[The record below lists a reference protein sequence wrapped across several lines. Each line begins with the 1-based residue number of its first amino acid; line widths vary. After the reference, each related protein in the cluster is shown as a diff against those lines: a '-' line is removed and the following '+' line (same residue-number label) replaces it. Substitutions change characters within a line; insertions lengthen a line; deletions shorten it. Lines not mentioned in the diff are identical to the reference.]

1 MPFTF
6 KLSQRLARMKLPL
19 ATAAAAFAACELPVR
34 VTDPTPP
41 NSPVVQIVSS
51 PDSVTLDPD
60 QTQQFVAY
68 GRTQAGDSVAVAV
81 SWSAS
86 GGTITGGGFYTANSV
101 AGNYQ
106 VTATAQVPATGAP
119 TATATSTTVSGSSQ
133 VKNRGP
139 MAQIILTPLS
149 ASAVGG
155 GRVQFA
161 VYGKRKNGDSVAVSV
176 AYAATGGIISAVGLY
191 TAGQSA
197 GTYQV
202 MATQSGGTLAS
213 TAAVTISSVP
223 VASVAVS
230 PVAAGLTVGATTQLT
245 ATPEDSTGT
254 ALTGRAVTW
263 ATSNPAVATVSVS
276 GLVTGVAAGSATITA
291 TSEGQSG
298 TSALTVT
305 NVPVASVTVSPATAT
320 VTIGTTTQLT
330 ATPKDANGTALSGRV
345 VTWVTS
351 NAAAATVSA
360 SGLVT
365 GVAAGSA
372 TITATSEGQSG
383 TAALTVTNVPVA
395 SVTVSPTAAG
405 VAVGA
410 TTQLTA
416 TTKDANGTALSGRVV
431 TWATSNAAA
440 ATVSASGVGTAGG
453 AGWATITATSEGQSG
468 TSAITVTNVPVA
480 SVTVSPTTASL
491 TVGATTQ
498 LTATP
503 KDASGTALSG
513 RTVTWATSNAA
524 VATVS
529 ASGLVTGLTAG
540 TATITATSEGVASTA
555 ATTVTAPTNPGT
567 VTDLAVV
574 GVADTGVT
582 LAFTEVTD
590 GTGLPASYDVRYQ
603 VGTITWGSTAPSATR
618 GTCTTPV
625 AGTAIGAKR
634 TCTVLGLTPA
644 TAYQFQLT
652 EFRGTLNLN
661 AIFGG
666 LSNIAGATT
675 APSSTGTGGGPQ
687 PGPTAIII
695 IQDGFESGDLSQWG
709 FQSDAGSG
717 RYSITTDPTRVKS
730 GTHSLQALY
739 TTTNAYGMITRW
751 FMPGYDEVYVKFNVL
766 FEEGFQNLRPD
777 GAGMHFF
784 VLAGN
789 RIDDSHSSW
798 GKPAIVPNGTDY
810 FYAGLDPEERSLP
823 TLQPF
828 SYYTYWPDMSCCYG
842 TMLFQPSPKTALVP
856 GQWQEVVF
864 HLKLNTIGQA
874 DGLQEVWINGVKKL
888 GQQNMRWRTTTDLRI
903 NEIRFD
909 NYMRTAPQTEHVWVD
924 DVTVWRP

>member
-19 ATAAAAFAACELPVR
+19 AIAAAAFAACELPVR

-51 PDSVTLDPD
+51 PDTVTLDPD

-86 GGTITGGGFYTANSV
+86 GGTITSGGLYTANSV

-106 VTATAQVPATGAP
+106 VTATAQ
-119 TATATSTTVSGSSQ
+119 VSGSSQ

-176 AYAATGGIISAVGLY
+176 AYAATGGIISGAGLY

-263 ATSNPAVATVSVS
+263 ATSNAAVATVSAS

-305 NVPVASVTVSPATAT
+305 NVPVASVTVSPAAAT
-320 VTIGTTTQLT
+320 VTVGTTTQLTATPKDANGTALSGRAVTWATSNAAIATVSASGLVTGVAAGSATITATSEGQSGTSAITVTNVPVASVTVSPATASVTVGATTQLT

-345 VTWVTS
+345 VTWATS

-383 TAALTVTNVPVA
+383 T
-395 SVTVSPTAAG
+395 
-405 VAVGA
+405 
-410 TTQLTA
+410 
-416 TTKDANGTALSGRVV
+416 
-431 TWATSNAAA
+431 
-440 ATVSASGVGTAGG
+440 
-453 AGWATITATSEGQSG
+453 
-468 TSAITVTNVPVA
+468 SAITVTNVPVG
-480 SVTVSPTTASL
+480 SVTVSPAAVSL
-491 TVGATTQ
+491 TVGQTMQ
-498 LTATP
+498 LAAVT
-503 KDASGTALSG
+503 KDAAGNVLTG
-513 RTVTWATSNAA
+513 RTVTWTTSNST
-524 VATVS
+524 VATVL
-529 ASGLVTGLTAG
+529 ATGLVTGVAAG
-540 TATITATSEGVASTA
+540 TATITATSEGVAGTA
-555 ATTVTAPTNPGT
+555 ASTVTAPVSNPGT

-582 LAFTEVTD
+582 LAFTEVND
-590 GTGLPASYDVRYQ
+590 GTGLPASYNVRYQ
-603 VGTITWGSTAPSATR
+603 VGTITWGSTATSVTR
-618 GTCTTPV
+618 GTCASPL

-644 TAYQFQLT
+644 TAYQFQLVA
-652 EFRGTLNLN
+652 FRGTLNLN
-661 AIFGG
+661 AVFGG
-666 LSNIAGATT
+666 LSNITGATT
-675 APSSTGTGGGPQ
+675 APSTTSTDSGPQ
-687 PGPTAIII
+687 PGPTSTIL
-695 IQDGFESGDLSQWG
+695 IQDGFESGNLNSWTQDP
-709 FQSDAGSG
+709 ATAG
-717 RYSITTDPTRVKS
+717 RYSLSSDPTRVHS
-730 GTHSLQALY
+730 GNSSLQALY
-739 TTTNAYGMITRW
+739 TPTNGYGLITRW
-751 FMPGYDEVYVKFNVL
+751 FMPGYDEVYVKFNVMFQAG
-766 FEEGFQNLRPD
+766 FENMRSD
-777 GAGMHFF
+777 GNGMHFF
-784 VLAGN
+784 TLCGN
-789 RIDDSHSSW
+789 NVNNNQSCW
-798 GKPAIVPNGTDY
+798 GQAAVVPNGTDF
-810 FYAGLDPEERSLP
+810 FYAGLDPSYVQRDP
-823 TLQPF
+823 TLRPF
-828 SYYTYWPDMSCCYG
+828 SFYTYWPDMSCCYG
-842 TMLFQPSPKTALVP
+842 NLFFESPQIALVG

-864 HLKLNTIGQA
+864 HIKLNTIGQS
-874 DGLQEVWINGVKKL
+874 DGSQELWINGVKVIS
-888 GQQNMRWRTTTDLRI
+888 GQNMRWRTTTDLRL
-903 NEIRFD
+903 NEIIFF
-909 NYMRTAPQTEHVWVD
+909 NYMPGGLQTQYIWVD

>member
-1 MPFTF
+1 M
-6 KLSQRLARMKLPL
+6 
-19 ATAAAAFAACELPVR
+19 
-34 VTDPTPP
+34 
-41 NSPVVQIVSS
+41 
-51 PDSVTLDPD
+51 
-60 QTQQFVAY
+60 
-68 GRTQAGDSVAVAV
+68 
-81 SWSAS
+81 
-86 GGTITGGGFYTANSV
+86 
-101 AGNYQ
+101 
-106 VTATAQVPATGAP
+106 
-119 TATATSTTVSGSSQ
+119 
-133 VKNRGP
+133 
-139 MAQIILTPLS
+139 
-149 ASAVGG
+149 
-155 GRVQFA
+155 
-161 VYGKRKNGDSVAVSV
+161 
-176 AYAATGGIISAVGLY
+176 
-191 TAGQSA
+191 
-197 GTYQV
+197 
-202 MATQSGGTLAS
+202 
-213 TAAVTISSVP
+213 
-223 VASVAVS
+223 
-230 PVAAGLTVGATTQLT
+230 
-245 ATPEDSTGT
+245 
-254 ALTGRAVTW
+254 
-263 ATSNPAVATVSVS
+263 
-276 GLVTGVAAGSATITA
+276 
-291 TSEGQSG
+291 
-298 TSALTVT
+298 TVT
-305 NVPVASVTVSPATAT
+305 NVPVASVTVSPA
-320 VTIGTTTQLT
+320 
-330 ATPKDANGTALSGRV
+330 
-345 VTWVTS
+345 
-351 NAAAATVSA
+351 
-360 SGLVT
+360 
-365 GVAAGSA
+365 
-372 TITATSEGQSG
+372 
-383 TAALTVTNVPVA
+383 
-395 SVTVSPTAAG
+395 
-405 VAVGA
+405 AV
-410 TTQLTA
+410 
-416 TTKDANGTALSGRVV
+416 
-431 TWATSNAAA
+431 
-440 ATVSASGVGTAGG
+440 
-453 AGWATITATSEGQSG
+453 
-468 TSAITVTNVPVA
+468 
-480 SVTVSPTTASL
+480 SL
-491 TVGATTQ
+491 TVGQTMQ
-498 LTATP
+498 LAAVT
-503 KDASGTALSG
+503 KDAAGNVLTG
-513 RTVTWATSNAA
+513 RTVTWSSSNTS

-529 ASGLVTGLTAG
+529 GTGLVTGLTAG
-540 TATITATSEGVASTA
+540 TATITATSEGVAGTA
-555 ATTVTAPTNPGT
+555 AITVTTAVTNPGT

-574 GVADTGVT
+574 GVTDTGAT
-582 LAFTEVTD
+582 LAFTEVND

-603 VGTITWGSTAPSATR
+603 VGTITWGSTAPSVTR
-618 GTCTTPV
+618 GTCATPV

-675 APSSTGTGGGPQ
+675 APSSTGTGGAPQ
-687 PGPTAIII
+687 PGPTDSIIL
-695 IQDGFESGDLSQWG
+695 QDGFESGDLSQWG

-842 TMLFQPSPKTALVP
+842 NTLFQPSPKTALVP

-909 NYMRTAPQTEHVWVD
+909 NYMKTAPQTEHVWVD

>member
-6 KLSQRLARMKLPL
+6 KLSKRLALLKGSL
-19 ATAAAAFAACELPVR
+19 AASAILTLACTSDL
-34 VTDPTPP
+34 TDPQAHRNTL
-41 NSPVVQIVSS
+41 SPVAISS
-51 PDSVTLDPD
+51 D
-60 QTQQFVAY
+60 
-68 GRTQAGDSVAVAV
+68 
-81 SWSAS
+81 
-86 GGTITGGGFYTANSV
+86 
-101 AGNYQ
+101 
-106 VTATAQVPATGAP
+106 
-119 TATATSTTVSGSSQ
+119 
-133 VKNRGP
+133 
-139 MAQIILTPLS
+139 LTPLALTTVVASGYQDPNVPQNTLDNNLATRWS
-149 ASAVGG
+149 A
-155 GRVQFA
+155 
-161 VYGKRKNGDSVAVSV
+161 YGDGQWIRYDLGMTMAIGSVAMAWHQGTSWASVFEIQVSLDDTTWTPAFSGRSSGQTLQPERYDFPTVTGRYVRIVGHGQWSGTTQLSQWNSITEV
-176 AYAATGGIISAVGLY
+176 AIYG
-191 TAGQSA
+191 
-197 GTYQV
+197 
-202 MATQSGGTLAS
+202 
-213 TAAVTISSVP
+213 TAAVVDPVPVAVTASGYQDPNVPQNTLDNNLATRWSANGDGQWIQYDLGTTMAVSTVTIAWYQGTSWASPFEIEVSLDGTTRTPVFTGRSSGQTLQPERYDFPTVTGRYVRIVGHGQWSGTTQLSLWNSISEVAIYAGTTVTVHPVP

-230 PVAAGLTVGATTQLT
+230 P
-245 ATPEDSTGT
+245 
-254 ALTGRAVTW
+254 
-263 ATSNPAVATVSVS
+263 
-276 GLVTGVAAGSATITA
+276 
-291 TSEGQSG
+291 
-298 TSALTVT
+298 
-305 NVPVASVTVSPATAT
+305 ASPS
-320 VTIGTTTQLT
+320 I
-330 ATPKDANGTALSGRV
+330 
-345 VTWVTS
+345 
-351 NAAAATVSA
+351 
-360 SGLVT
+360 
-365 GVAAGSA
+365 
-372 TITATSEGQSG
+372 
-383 TAALTVTNVPVA
+383 
-395 SVTVSPTAAG
+395 
-405 VAVGA
+405 AVGQ
-410 TTQLTA
+410 TVQLA
-416 TTKDANGTALSGRVV
+416 AVTKDA
-431 TWATSNAAA
+431 
-440 ATVSASGVGTAGG
+440 AG
-453 AGWATITATSEGQSG
+453 
-468 TSAITVTNVPVA
+468 NV
-480 SVTVSPTTASL
+480 L
-491 TVGATTQ
+491 T
-498 LTATP
+498 
-503 KDASGTALSG
+503 G
-513 RTVTWATSNAA
+513 RTVTWSSSNTS

-529 ASGLVTGLTAG
+529 GTGLVTGLTAG